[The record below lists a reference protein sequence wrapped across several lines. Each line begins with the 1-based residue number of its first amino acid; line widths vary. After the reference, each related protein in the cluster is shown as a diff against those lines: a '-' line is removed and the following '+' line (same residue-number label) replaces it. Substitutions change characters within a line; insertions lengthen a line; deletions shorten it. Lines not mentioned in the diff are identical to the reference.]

1 MVSAAKVGST
11 KSKQTD
17 MDGAVPNDSGEKS
30 SEKGYGS
37 KGEDAAVV
45 TDAGQPAPK
54 LGPYLTQLRC
64 QVDGCTTDLKHLKEY
79 HQRYRICA
87 EHLKCDFIY
96 KDGVKVRFCQQCGKF
111 QSLVEFDAGKRSC
124 RDRLRKHN
132 ERRRKRINSGAPVY
146 HGEGEDFSNNHVQS
160 NEMQLELVA
169 NLVAYIMACR
179 DESAN
184 QIKSLLTGGDIPS
197 QSLSENADAI
207 SAAQLISM
215 SLNLGRNGVS
225 PKPLL
230 APENVVAYLIKNF
243 ARIFH
248 YKVDHLKISPVE
260 EIKSVPAYNHDG
272 LSPEDI
278 VRDMIMPNPPPSKNV
293 GPRESAFGPV
303 QGARVQQ
310 QQQRY
315 YSGHMVSPMGHNE
328 GMVHPYAGLF
338 NNAPAMQPHVMPPRN
353 HTRDGQG
360 FSQEQFLDLQ
370 HHLNSLQ
377 QESGFGSELQQQVQQ
392 ST

>member
-1 MVSAAKVGST
+1 MVSAAEFRSSM
-11 KSKQTD
+11 SKQTE
-17 MDGAVPNDSGEKS
+17 MDGALPNDSGEKT
-30 SEKGYGS
+30 SENGDEPKDDGV
-37 KGEDAAVV
+37 AVV
-45 TDAGQPAPK
+45 TDAEQPATK
-54 LGPYLTQLRC
+54 LGAYLTHLRC

-96 KDGVKVRFCQQCGKF
+96 RDGVKVRFCQQCGKF
-111 QSLVEFDAGKRSC
+111 QSLGEFDAGKRSC

-132 ERRRKRINSGAPVY
+132 ERRRKRMNSGTNVD
-146 HGEGEDFSNNHVQS
+146 HGEGDDFSNNNIRS

-184 QIKSLLTGGDIPS
+184 QIKSLLTGNDIPS
-197 QSLSENADAI
+197 QSLSENADAL

-225 PKPLL
+225 PKPLI
-230 APENVVAYLIKNF
+230 APENVVAFLMKNF

-248 YKVDHLKISPVE
+248 YKVDNLKISPVE
-260 EIKSVPAYNHDG
+260 DIKPIHAYSHDG
-272 LSPEDI
+272 VSPGNI
-278 VRDMIMPNPPPSKNV
+278 VRDMIMPNPPPGKNV

-303 QGARVQQ
+303 QAARLQQ

-315 YSGHMVSPMGHNE
+315 YSGHMVSPMAHNE
-328 GMVHPYAGLF
+328 GMLHPYAGMF
-338 NNAPAMQPHVMPPRN
+338 SNGPAMQPHAMSNRN
-353 HTRDGQG
+353 HRDGQG

-370 HHLNSLQ
+370 HHINSL
-377 QESGFGSELQQQVQQ
+377 QESGFGGELQQQVQQ